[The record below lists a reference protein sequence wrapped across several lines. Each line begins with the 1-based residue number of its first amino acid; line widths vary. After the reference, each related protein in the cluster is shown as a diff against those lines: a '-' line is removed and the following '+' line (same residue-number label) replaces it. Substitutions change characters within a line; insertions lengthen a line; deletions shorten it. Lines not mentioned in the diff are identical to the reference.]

1 MEDFPPPP
9 DQDESSLFQH
19 AAAGKDGWPA
29 RTGQSM
35 SLREQGNTIDRL
47 SKENF
52 DLKVRVHFLNEELG
66 RRSDEGIKEMTTENA
81 ELKTDRQ
88 KLQRETQGLRRQVRD
103 LEKLVEHQKSAFKA
117 DKQKLHDD
125 SEGLKHR
132 VRDLEHQLET
142 LEPEF
147 KLENQKL
154 QDDSQGL
161 RQKVY
166 ELENQL
172 EVQKAVSKLDKQKL
186 QDDGEG
192 LRQKVYGLENQLEAQ
207 KAMSKTDKQKLQH
220 DSQELRQI
228 VYDLEHQLEEKRL
241 AELAHAQAGA
251 RPVSSEIDAREE
263 RGMWRDMLDGETAA
277 REFAEDEARK
287 FRAEIHR
294 LNNGASEG
302 GRGAP
307 ERGSGGS
314 SMELDLLKQEN
325 SELRKQVSAQSSM
338 IHSRDMEKRRLYTEI
353 DELKLGRQQDGRRSS
368 TGDSILDRSASQIRR
383 RSFSSKTSSGSG
395 RRGSGSDHG
404 DLEARNEELRDQAS
418 ALKLENHSLR
428 EQVDEYAKELQA
440 LDRAYQEDVDK
451 ANEEMQAMQDGLD
464 KANEEV
470 QAMQDGLDKANVEM
484 QAMQD

>member
-1 MEDFPPPP
+1 MSTSSFDTASLIVSLPSPIYSPASSPSLSRLSDMEDFPPPP

-66 RRSDEGIKEMTTENA
+66 RRSDEGIQAMSTENA

-125 SEGLKHR
+125 SEAVKHR
-132 VRDLEHQLET
+132 VHDLEHQLET
-142 LEPEF
+142 QESEF
-147 KLENQKL
+147 KLENRKL
-154 QDDSQGL
+154 HDDGQGL

-172 EVQKAVSKLDKQKL
+172 EVQKAASKLDKQKL
-186 QDDGEG
+186 QEDSEG

-263 RGMWRDMLDGETAA
+263 RVSALLPFLVVPVPADRARVCGETCSMA
-277 REFAEDEARK
+277 RP
-287 FRAEIHR
+287 R
-294 LNNGASEG
+294 LVSSP
-302 GRGAP
+302 RTRP
-307 ERGSGGS
+307 E
-314 SMELDLLKQEN
+314 
-325 SELRKQVSAQSSM
+325 
-338 IHSRDMEKRRLYTEI
+338 
-353 DELKLGRQQDGRRSS
+353 
-368 TGDSILDRSASQIRR
+368 
-383 RSFSSKTSSGSG
+383 SFVP
-395 RRGSGSDHG
+395 RYI
-404 DLEARNEELRDQAS
+404 A
-418 ALKLENHSLR
+418 
-428 EQVDEYAKELQA
+428 
-440 LDRAYQEDVDK
+440 
-451 ANEEMQAMQDGLD
+451 
-464 KANEEV
+464 
-470 QAMQDGLDKANVEM
+470 
-484 QAMQD
+484 